1 MARPFDFLR
10 RRDPAGAPVPE
21 PTTSTDD
28 AFEVLAE
35 VAGDAVVR
43 MDEQGRIAYLN
54 PAARR
59 LFAFDQG
66 EVKGR
71 PFTTLFPERL
81 RATQEEALRAA
92 LATRGA
98 RDVASVSARTRDGRE
113 MEVEMHLRA
122 GTRRGAAFVSAV
134 FREAA
139 TASSDH
145 FHALA
150 ETLTAAVMIYQDDVI
165 RYANHA
171 ASVITGYP
179 REELV
184 GACFWELAH
193 ADQREMV
200 RQRGQA
206 RQAGRPT
213 LPRYEARLLTR
224 QGEERWVD
232 LTATSILYEGRPAGL
247 AAAVDITEARL
258 AEGAMRESDRR
269 MRHILENVQLIA
281 LTLDVEGAVTFAN
294 EYVLELMGYTEEELV
309 GQDWFELALAPERR
323 EVARR
328 AFRAET
334 AAGVVAPH
342 QETPI
347 VTRDGDQ
354 RLVSWNNTVLR
365 AVNGDVLG
373 VAALGVDVTERRRV
387 EERLVYDAFHDAL
400 TGLPNRALFVDRL
413 GSALARSLRRPNY
426 LIAVLFLDVD
436 RFKTVND
443 SLGHRAGDQLLIQ
456 MSRVLSA
463 VVRPGDTVA
472 RMGGDEFTVLLD
484 DIAGTEDATT
494 VAQRIQDALAQP
506 FDLGSH
512 EVFATASIGI
522 SLSGTIQQPE
532 ELLRNADAAMYQ
544 AKAEARG
551 SFQVFDTSMHARAV
565 SLLQTENELRRA
577 VENQAFLLH
586 FQPIVELATGRVSG
600 LEALVRW
607 EHSRRGLVSPL
618 EFIHLAEDT
627 GLIFD
632 IGQFAL
638 EDACRAQRGWRE
650 ELGVDLPV
658 SVNLSAKQ
666 FAQKDLLE
674 RISGA
679 LRVTGVPPH
688 RLKLEITE
696 SVLMN
701 NAEAAII
708 TLRRLKE
715 LGLHVC
721 IDDFGTG
728 YSSLSYL
735 LRLPADTLKIDRSF
749 VVGLEDETRNAQLV
763 GTIVSLGASLGME
776 VVAEGV
782 ETEGQRGRLAELA
795 CPYGQGYHF
804 SRPMDLERTTAY
816 LRARAT

>member
-1 MARPFDFLR
+1 
-10 RRDPAGAPVPE
+10 
-21 PTTSTDD
+21 
-28 AFEVLAE
+28 
-35 VAGDAVVR
+35 
-43 MDEQGRIAYLN
+43 
-54 PAARR
+54 
-59 LFAFDQG
+59 
-66 EVKGR
+66 
-71 PFTTLFPERL
+71 
-81 RATQEEALRAA
+81 
-92 LATRGA
+92 
-98 RDVASVSARTRDGRE
+98 
-113 MEVEMHLRA
+113 
-122 GTRRGAAFVSAV
+122 
-134 FREAA
+134 
-139 TASSDH
+139 
-145 FHALA
+145 
-150 ETLTAAVMIYQDDVI
+150 
-165 RYANHA
+165 
-171 ASVITGYP
+171 
-179 REELV
+179 
-184 GACFWELAH
+184 
-193 ADQREMV
+193 
-200 RQRGQA
+200 
-206 RQAGRPT
+206 
-213 LPRYEARLLTR
+213 
-224 QGEERWVD
+224 
-232 LTATSILYEGRPAGL
+232 
-247 AAAVDITEARL
+247 
-258 AEGAMRESDRR
+258 MRESDRR

-795 CPYGQGYHF
+795 C
-804 SRPMDLERTTAY
+804 T
-816 LRARAT
+816 ARATTSRARWISSAPRPT